1 MLYLYKKEIP
11 NFDSE
16 EVKVKHGSSSLAPL
30 LPPSRPRTSYIFQ
43 CNLFVVKPFL
53 TRLPVVGAEDVTGRS
68 PHGIQVK
75 PLPGPA

>member
-43 CNLFVVKPFL
+43 CSLFVVEPFL